1 MSNSTFEPVRIG
13 VVGLGHF
20 GRQHALT
27 LAGIAEARLVAVV
40 ARRQASL
47 DAMRDRLPD
56 LPGWLDLD
64 QAIAESDAE
73 AWVVASSTAS
83 HVPIARTL
91 LAAGKTVLLE
101 KPVSSD
107 LAEAESLAPL
117 VKPDSSNL
125 MLGHIVLFNSEF
137 LALADEV
144 RRRGPLRF
152 ISCARHRPAVNVG
165 KFPGEN
171 PMHLTMVHDLYATL
185 ALVNRA
191 EPTGFSSQAHFT
203 ADGACD
209 LVLGQ
214 LRWPDG
220 MLASFAA
227 SFLTPDGMASN
238 GFDLLEVFGDGWAA
252 RTRSNPR
259 PIEVW
264 DERAR
269 WPMALEI
276 RADPQGPTG
285 MMAAELR
292 AFCRVVRGCQSVP
305 LGATYADAIQVQ
317 RWMARLQASWTV
329 TNRE

>member
-1 MSNSTFEPVRIG
+1 MNRNGFDPVRIG

-27 LAGIAEARLVAVV
+27 LAGISEATLVALV

-47 DAMRDRLPD
+47 DALRDRLPD
-56 LPGWLDLD
+56 VRGWLDLD
-64 QAIAESDAE
+64 QAVAESDAE
-73 AWVVASSTAS
+73 AWVVATSTAS
-83 HVPIARTL
+83 HVPVARAL

-101 KPVSSD
+101 KPVSGN

-137 LALADEV
+137 LALQDEA
-144 RRRGPLRF
+144 RRRGPIRHL
-152 ISCARHRPAVNVG
+152 SCERHRPAAHVA

-171 PMHLTMVHDLYATL
+171 PMHLTMVHDLYAAL

-203 ADGACD
+203 AEGGCD
-209 LVLGQ
+209 LVLAQ

-220 MLASFAA
+220 LLASFAA
-227 SFLTPDGMASN
+227 SFMTPEGMATN

-259 PIEVW
+259 PIEIW
-264 DERAR
+264 DERAH

-276 RADPQGPTG
+276 RADPSGPTG

-292 AFCRVVRGCQSVP
+292 SFCRVVRGLHGVP
-305 LGATYADAIQVQ
+305 LGATYGDAIQVQ
-317 RWMARLQASWTV
+317 RWMDRLQACWQ
-329 TNRE
+329 

>member
-1 MSNSTFEPVRIG
+1 MNRNRFDPVRIG

-27 LAGIAEARLVAVV
+27 LAGITEATLVALV

-47 DAMRDRLPD
+47 DALRDRLPD
-56 LPGWLDLD
+56 VPGWLDLD
-64 QAIAESDAE
+64 RAIRDADAE
-73 AWVVASSTAS
+73 AWVVATSTAS
-83 HVPIARTL
+83 HVPVARAL

-101 KPVSSD
+101 KPVSGD

-117 VKPDSSNL
+117 VKADSSNL

-137 LALADEV
+137 LALQDEA
-144 RRRGPLRF
+144 RRRGPIRH
-152 ISCARHRPAVNVG
+152 ISCERHRPAANVA

-185 ALVNRA
+185 ALVNGA
-191 EPTGFSSQAHFT
+191 EPTSFSSQAHFT
-203 ADGACD
+203 ADGDCD
-209 LVLGQ
+209 LVLAQ

-227 SFLTPDGMASN
+227 SFMTPEGMATN

-276 RADPQGPTG
+276 RADEGGPTG

-292 AFCRVVRGCQSVP
+292 AFCRVVRGLEPVP
-305 LGATYADAIQVQ
+305 RGATYCDAIQVQ
-317 RWMARLQASWTV
+317 RWMDRLQACW
-329 TNRE
+329 